1 MRLALTLLL
10 SLALTACGT
19 SLKPSVPLTV
29 PQVADACQPDVAAP
43 SRPEP
48 AMPEGLDAEAFYEAL
63 IGLAGEEKASAW
75 WQWFTDTWPEW
86 ARTGWRRLDAARK
99 TPPCP

>member
-1 MRLALTLLL
+1 
-10 SLALTACGT
+10 
-19 SLKPSVPLTV
+19 
-29 PQVADACQPDVAAP
+29 
-43 SRPEP
+43 
-48 AMPEGLDAEAFYEAL
+48 MPEGLDAEAFYEAL